1 MSKII
6 VTGSAGTLG
15 APLVTE
21 LRERGHDVWGIE
33 LQHSGQPQTIR
44 ADVADYRQLR
54 AAFDKVGDVDFVY
67 HLAAE
72 FGRLSGEEFYETVWK
87 TNAIGTRH
95 VLELQRERGF
105 RHIFA
110 SSSEV

>member
-1 MSKII
+1 MKIV

-15 APLVTE
+15 APLVAE

-33 LQHSGQPQTIR
+33 LQHTGQPQTIR

-54 AAFDKVGDVDFVY
+54 AAFDRVGDFDLVY

-72 FGRLSGEEFYETVWK
+72 FGRINGEEHYEQV
-87 TNAIGTRH
+87 
-95 VLELQRERGF
+95 
-105 RHIFA
+105 
-110 SSSEV
+110 